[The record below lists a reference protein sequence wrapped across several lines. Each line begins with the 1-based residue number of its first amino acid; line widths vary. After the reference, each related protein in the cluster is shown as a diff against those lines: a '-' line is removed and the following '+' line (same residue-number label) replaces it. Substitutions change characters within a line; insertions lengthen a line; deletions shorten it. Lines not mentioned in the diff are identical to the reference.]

1 MLYYS
6 LSLRSVPQIDQA
18 CSASSDKYHIHFA
31 PSRKMEIT
39 TVEGAGVQ
47 LHMDGTVY
55 DVPPKSVFIIMPG
68 MTCDVVSA
76 GGTVQDDTIAVQVE
90 GLEYE
95 ILDAEQAAR
104 RSAAGEDTVLLPMIL
119 ASGDEYANITRLIR
133 QFISTYM
140 RGSASVQCRCLS
152 LWFELLAGLDTACRN
167 RFMGRISESQL
178 PSSQA
183 YVRKAKAF
191 IDRHYHER
199 LRIPDVADELRITPN
214 YLSSMFKQITGKTV
228 LDYIH
233 ITRIQAVKELLQ
245 QPGSHSLADIAVK
258 TGLGTSRNLCNLFKR
273 VCGVSV
279 KEHLRISKELTR
291 YAVAP
296 WDTETED
303 LENED
308 F

>member
-6 LSLRSVPQIDQA
+6 LSLRSVPQIDLA
-18 CSASSDKYHIHFA
+18 CSASSDKYQIHFA
-31 PSRKMEIT
+31 PSKRMEIT
-39 TVEGAGVQ
+39 TVEGAGAE
-47 LHMDGTVY
+47 LHIGEKIY
-55 DVPPKSVFIIMPG
+55 EVPPKSVFIVMPD
-68 MTCDVVSA
+68 MVCDVVSV
-76 GGTVQDDTIAVQVE
+76 GGTVHDDTVAVQIE

-95 ILDAEQAAR
+95 LLDTEQAAR
-104 RSAAGEDTVLLPMIL
+104 RSVAGEDTVLLPMIL
-119 ASGDEYANITRLIR
+119 PSGDEYANITRLIR
-133 QFISTYM
+133 LFISTYM
-140 RGSASVQCRCLS
+140 RGSASVQCRCLA
-152 LWFELLAGLDTACRN
+152 LWFELLACLDTACRN
-167 RFMGRISESQL
+167 RLMGRVGDSLL

-199 LRIPDVADELRITPN
+199 LRIPDVAEELRITPN

-233 ITRIQAVKELLQ
+233 MTRIQAVKELLQ
-245 QPGSHSLADIAVK
+245 EPGSGSLADIAVK
-258 TGLGTSRNLCNLFKR
+258 TGLGTSRNLCSLFKR

-296 WDTETED
+296 WDKEEEIFYD
-303 LENED
+303 D
-308 F
+308 I